1 MLDNTKSNAARIPC
15 GKCGGCL
22 LYTSTVNETLL
33 NAYRADQ
40 SPKTTYEHL
49 GESTASVYTA
59 DVLASFKDTEVAIVM
74 FARMAGE
81 SHDLLPEYKDSDGAI
96 IGMLELSANEREIGR
111 AHV

>member
-1 MLDNTKSNAARIPC
+1 M
-15 GKCGGCL
+15 
-22 LYTSTVNETLL
+22 NETLL

-49 GESTASVYTA
+49 GESPASVYTD

-74 FARMAGE
+74 FSRMAGE

-96 IGMLELSANEREIGR
+96 IGMLELSANERDMMTLVKSTR
-111 AHV
+111 TAAASRRSSFC